1 MACSSVALFLGQM
14 RQHCDGLLNV
24 RPGLPVRGAANGFF
38 TGATKV
44 TQGLVPHF
52 AAQRMMG
59 QPLDLLRQPIVV
71 ELLDRLHDARMQCF
85 AALQQHAAVGH
96 FVGQRVLEGV
106 LEVGEE
112 TLLVHE
118 FPGLQRT
125 ETLVQQLLGKLD
137 DRLQQR
143 VGHILADHRRSLQQM
158 LVVRSKPVDAC
169 GEDRL
174 HRIRNLDAGRWRSQP
189 VGSAASVQG
198 TGLHQCAGAFFEE
211 QRIPLCAIDQ

>member
-1 MACSSVALFLGQM
+1 M
-14 RQHCDGLLNV
+14 D
-24 RPGLPVRGAANGFF
+24 FF

-52 AAQRMMG
+52 AAQCMMG

-71 ELLDRLHDARMQCF
+71 EPLDRLHDARMQCF
-85 AALQQHAAVGH
+85 APLLQHTAIGN
-96 FVGQRVLEGV
+96 FLGQGVLEGV
-106 LEVGEE
+106 FEVGEQ
-112 TLLVHE
+112 TLLVQE
-118 FPGLQRT
+118 LPGLQRT
-125 ETLVQQLLGKLD
+125 KMLVQQLLGKLD

-143 VGHILADHRRSLQQM
+143 VGHILADHRRGLQQM

-174 HRIRNLDAGRWRSQP
+174 YRSRNLDAGGWRGKP

-198 TGLHQCAGAFFEE
+198 TGLHQCTGAFFEE
-211 QRIPLCAIDQ
+211 QRIPLCAFDQ